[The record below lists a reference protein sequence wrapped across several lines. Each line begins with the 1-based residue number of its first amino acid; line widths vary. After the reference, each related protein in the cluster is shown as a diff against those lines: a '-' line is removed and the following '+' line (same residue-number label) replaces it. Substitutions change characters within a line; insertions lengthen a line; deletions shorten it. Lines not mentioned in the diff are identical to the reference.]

1 MKYNKIK
8 VSGENNL
15 KPLKVEVVGIFPPIL
30 KKYKTRTK
38 RKRKGKDKES

>member
-30 KKYKTRTK
+30 KNRNK
-38 RKRKGKDKES
+38 RIRKGKNKDS